1 MQHNTTELKI
11 SQLIEIRLESGCE
24 VLVTN
29 PVENRILT
37 TRAAGFV
44 SYVKMRP
51 EKRGG
56 GCLIDDLPEPGE
68 VAFLLDPPK
77 IKRAKLFLK
86 IEPV

>member
-11 SQLIEIRLESGCE
+11 SQLVEIRFESGCE
-24 VLVTN
+24 VFVTK
-29 PVENRILT
+29 PVENAILT
-37 TRAAGFV
+37 TRAAGFI

-51 EKRGG
+51 EKRGN
-56 GCLIDDLPEPGE
+56 GCLIDDLPEPGK